1 MGIKTSTQYLACS
14 QRQIHTRHT
23 CVCGRGWGWAVRVW
37 VGGCMCADNE
47 ISGLALH
54 PIFHRF
60 SLFNSCLSVVLW
72 LTPIAVFCLNK

>member
-23 CVCGRGWGWAVRVW
+23 CVWEGVGGWAVRVW
-37 VGGCMCADNE
+37 AGGCKGADNK

-60 SLFNSCLSVVLW
+60 SLFNCCLSVVLW